1 MWLLKLAWKNIWRN
15 KNRTAIS
22 ISAIFFAV
30 ILAVVTSSL
39 QDGVFDNLIKNMVS
53 FYSGYI
59 QVHKNGY
66 WDERILD
73 NSFERSTAL
82 EEKVLTQ
89 QNIVGIAPRLE
100 SFALASS
107 QDLTKGCIVV
117 GISAANENVITKL
130 QEKVVEGE
138 YLNEGDMGVLLAKGL
153 ADRLKLKLHDTL
165 VLIGQGYHGATAAG
179 KYFIKGIIKF
189 GSPELNDQSLFLS
202 LSAAQELYSAQNM
215 LTSYVL
221 ALENPAALDNTAE
234 NVRTISGNVY
244 ETMTWEEMMP
254 EIIQHIQT
262 DKGSMLIIQG
272 ILYMLVAFGIFGT
285 LLMMMVERKYEMG
298 MLVAIGMK
306 KVKLIQLMVMESVLT
321 VLTGS
326 LLGIG
331 VSVPIVYY
339 LYVYPIRFT
348 GEFAEVYSQFGFE
361 PIFPSST
368 DAENFVVQGVIVLS
382 LGLLLSLYPVFK
394 IVRLRPVAAMKK

>member
-1 MWLLKLAWKNIWRN
+1 MWLFKLAWKNIWRN

-53 FYSGYI
+53 YYSGYI

-73 NSFERSTAL
+73 NSFEQSIEL
-82 EEKVLTQ
+82 EEKILQQ

-107 QDLTKGCIVV
+107 EDLTKGCMVV
-117 GISAANENVITKL
+117 GVSPADENVITKL

-138 YLNEGDMGVLLAKGL
+138 YLNEDDMGVLLAQGL
-153 ADRLKLKLHDTL
+153 AERLKLNLRDTL

-179 KYFIKGIIKF
+179 KYFIKGLLKF

-221 ALENPAALDNTAE
+221 ALENPAAMDNTAE
-234 NVRTISGNVY
+234 NVRVISGSDY

-262 DKGSMLIIQG
+262 DKGSMFIIQG

-306 KVKLIQLMVMESVLT
+306 KAKLMQLMIMESVLT

-326 LLGIG
+326 ALGIG
-331 VSVPIVYY
+331 VSIPIVYY
-339 LYVYPIRFT
+339 LYVNPIRFK

-361 PIFPSST
+361 PIFPTST
-368 DAENFVVQGVIVLS
+368 DAENFVVQGIIVLS
-382 LGLLLSLYPVFK
+382 LSLLLSLYPIIK
-394 IVRLRPVAAMKK
+394 IARLRPVAAMKK

>member
-59 QVHKNGY
+59 QIHKNGY

-82 EEKVLTQ
+82 EEKILTQ
-89 QNIVGIAPRLE
+89 QNIVGVAPRLE

-107 QDLTKGCIVV
+107 EDLTKGCMVV
-117 GISAANENVITKL
+117 GISPADENVITKL

-138 YLNEGDMGVLLAKGL
+138 YLIDGDMGVLLAQGL
-153 ADRLKLKLHDTL
+153 AERLKLNLHDTL

-179 KYFIKGIIKF
+179 KYFIKGLLKF

-234 NVRTISGNVY
+234 NVRAISGNTY

-262 DKGSMLIIQG
+262 DKGSMFIIQG

-306 KVKLIQLMVMESVLT
+306 KVKLMQLMVMESVLT

-326 LLGIG
+326 ALGIG
-331 VSVPIVYY
+331 VSIPIVYY
-339 LYVYPIRFT
+339 LYVYPIRFK

-368 DAENFVVQGVIVLS
+368 DAENFVVQGIIVLS
-382 LGLLLSLYPVFK
+382 LSLLLSLYPVIK
-394 IVRLRPVAAMKK
+394 IARLRPVAAMKK